1 MTLIHKH
8 DKATFVTHNDIILV
22 GCGHILL
29 GNIKTKYES
38 LVRTFGSPEVCL
50 GSKTV
55 DFIWRIQ
62 YQVGNLESQ
71 IVIHN
76 QRQEDQPMVA
86 DYRQIKNWLV
96 KGYNKQYYDRTIKEI
111 QNNG

>member
-1 MTLIHKH
+1 MAIIHKH

-29 GNIKTKYES
+29 GNIKTKYNS
-38 LVRTFGSPEVCL
+38 LVRTFGSPEVYL

-62 YQVGNLESQ
+62 YQVGNLGSQ

-76 QRQEDQPMVA
+76 QRKEGQPMVT

>member
-1 MTLIHKH
+1 MVLIHKH
-8 DKATFVTHNDIILV
+8 DKATFVTHNDIMLV

-71 IVIHN
+71 IVIYN
-76 QRQEDQPMVA
+76 QRQEYQPMVT

-111 QNNG
+111 QNND

>member
-1 MTLIHKH
+1 MENTISSWK
-8 DKATFVTHNDIILV
+8 
-22 GCGHILL
+22 
-29 GNIKTKYES
+29 S

-71 IVIHN
+71 IVIYN
-76 QRQEDQPMVA
+76 QRQEDQPMVT